1 MALRKVNLRQ
11 DKTLGKVNIKHMD
24 AESVGGFVPT
34 TEINTS
40 DDSNKF
46 WPIQILKEYVQNE
59 ILDKRDIIIGD
70 NAPIDTNQL
79 WIDTSE

>member
-11 DKTLGKVNIKHMD
+11 DKTLGKVNVKHMD
-24 AESVGGFVPT
+24 AESVGGFIPT
-34 TEINTS
+34 TEINIT
-40 DDSNKF
+40 DGSNKI
-46 WPIQILKEYVQNE
+46 WPIQILKEYVQNQ
-59 ILDKRDIIIGD
+59 ILDKRDIIIGT

>member
-46 WPIQILKEYVQNE
+46 WPI
-59 ILDKRDIIIGD
+59 
-70 NAPIDTNQL
+70 
-79 WIDTSE
+79 